1 MYIKLY
7 NKAKTKYFTNKRDD
21 FNIFDIVI
29 EQVRNELTNDFDESV
44 VNGNQING

>member
-1 MYIKLY
+1 MY
-7 NKAKTKYFTNKRDD
+7 KTYLKRYFTNKRDD